1 MGAWWIGR
9 WPVVDPDI
17 PDDDKRRIIGNNA
30 LADRR
35 VVPSSASGWLG
46 VIAGLLLI
54 LVLIAVS
61 QEVAHDRMTLIGGT
75 ATLSVLLVGA
85 AAVGLPWGR
94 FAVLGSPTR
103 LVRLYQDRYVV
114 PADLDRSA
122 RLLLDRAGHA
132 VETVYASRV
141 NQMGWLDPV
150 ANDVVLPRRLWEIA
164 RVLRTQSELRAE
176 HARATGGVLTPELRA
191 VLEPQLA
198 ALRRSAGEVTGQV
211 AALEAYARRV
221 QAADA
226 ALHAEDLLRSNDK
239 YRDLLAHTDDLE
251 GLRDLAS
258 RAHGVGAVLA
268 SSVREAVA
276 AGRTLAVH

>member
-1 MGAWWIGR
+1 M
-9 WPVVDPDI
+9 VDPDI

-46 VIAGLLLI
+46 IIAGLLLI
-54 LVLIAVS
+54 LILIAVS
-61 QEVAHDRMTLIGGT
+61 QEVALDRMTLIGGT

-94 FAVLGSPTR
+94 FAVLSSPAR